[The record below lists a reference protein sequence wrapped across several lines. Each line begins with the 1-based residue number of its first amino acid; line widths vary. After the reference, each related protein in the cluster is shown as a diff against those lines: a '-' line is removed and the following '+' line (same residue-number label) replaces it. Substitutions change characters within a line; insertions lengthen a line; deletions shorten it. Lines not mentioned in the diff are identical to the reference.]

1 MNRNQYRALSTP
13 SKEAKD
19 DSEVFMRGTNKPDGL
34 REALTESAFLH
45 EREISNSSGREM
57 VSDMNYGRAII
68 ERLATKWFCCCESC
82 ISWPKDAWTLLLT
95 TVLFGIITVAQLFC
109 AIISKSL
116 ALFGDSI
123 SMLVDVITY
132 LSNLYAELSTASAYE
147 KKRNQLVAAGFSL
160 AILMILSFWVIY
172 SATARL
178 VKDIEEGQEV
188 VDPDIVLVFAIIGI
202 MFDILSC
209 TAFWKLSRQTVR
221 GDAVIH
227 DPNSVPT
234 EPSSGGSGSQ
244 INMISALLHVLSDS
258 IRSLT
263 TLMEAI
269 LIKWFGTN
277 GEITDAVA
285 GLIMFS
291 IIVAGGIGALKKWW
305 KTVQEFRNP
314 RIRLDD
320 DVPSPRVVRL
330 SSGEQDHRH
339 VELGPITQSDSNLP
353 LSSSERGQ
361 NEFTKSSDIKTD
373 SSKFPQGGSEESPN
387 PTA

>member
-45 EREISNSSGREM
+45 EREISTSSGREM
-57 VSDMNYGRAII
+57 VSDMSYGKTIV
-68 ERLATKWFCCCESC
+68 ERLATKWFCCCESL

-109 AIISKSL
+109 AIIASSL

-132 LSNLYAELSTASAYE
+132 ISNLYAELSSASAYE
-147 KKRNQLVAAGFSL
+147 KKRNQLIAAGFSL
-160 AILMILSFWVIY
+160 AVLMILSFFIIY

-178 VKDIEEGQEV
+178 VRDIEGDEEV

-221 GDAVIH
+221 GDAVIQ
-227 DPNSVPT
+227 DSTSAST
-234 EPSSGGSGSQ
+234 EQSSGGSGSQ
-244 INMISALLHVLSDS
+244 INMISALMHVLSDS
-258 IRSLT
+258 VRSLT

-269 LIKWFGTN
+269 LIKWFGAN

-285 GLIMFS
+285 GLIMFT

-314 RIRLDD
+314 RFRLDD
-320 DVPSPRVVRL
+320 EEQSPRVL
-330 SSGEQDHRH
+330 IMSSEERDNRH
-339 VELGPITQSDSNLP
+339 VEMGPITQSDSNPP
-353 LSSSERGQ
+353 LSNSGRGQ
-361 NEFTKSSDIKTD
+361 NDFNQSSDAKTD
-373 SSKFPQGGSEESPN
+373 SSKVPQDGSEESPN